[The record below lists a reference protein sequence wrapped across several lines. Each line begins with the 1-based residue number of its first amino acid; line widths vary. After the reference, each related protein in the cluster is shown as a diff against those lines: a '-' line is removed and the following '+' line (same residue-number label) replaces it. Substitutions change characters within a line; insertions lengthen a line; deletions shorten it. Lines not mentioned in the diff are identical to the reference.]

1 LIQLTDPQVRA
12 ALDWRV
18 LAARIEDMV
27 ARDEVDC
34 APRAAYDLP
43 GSGTLLLMPA
53 WRDSSV
59 IGLKTVTVWPDNHLF
74 NQASHSATYM
84 LMDARSGAVLAVMEA
99 HELTVR
105 RTAAVS
111 AIATRRLVRPDARQL
126 LVIGTGP
133 VAAALVDAYAA
144 LLPFDR
150 VQLYGRDRVK
160 AAKLAAAARD
170 RGLACEPVYDLEA
183 AARTADV
190 ISMATSAQAP
200 LLHGDWLRHGT
211 HVDLVGGFTPAMRET
226 DDRVMALAAGVW
238 VDTLAAIDACGDLID
253 PIASGALEPDRL
265 GGTLRD
271 LIVRPPARSDEA
283 ITIFKAVGYA
293 VPDFAAAQCAL
304 EAAAPVARPAARLTE
319 GV

>member
-1 LIQLTDPQVRA
+1 MIQLTDQQVRA
-12 ALDWRV
+12 ALDWRA

-84 LMDARSGAVLAVMEA
+84 LMDARSGVLLAVMEA

-111 AIATRRLVRPDARQL
+111 AIATRRLMRPDARQL

-133 VAAALVDAYAA
+133 VAAALIDAYAA

-150 VQLYGRDRVK
+150 VQLYGRDPAK
-160 AAKLAAAARD
+160 AAALAAAARD
-170 RGLACEPVYDLEA
+170 RGLACEAVADLET
-183 AARTADV
+183 AARAADV

-200 LLHGDWLRHGT
+200 LLRGDWLRHGT
-211 HVDLVGGFTPAMRET
+211 HVDLVGSFTPAMREA
-226 DDRVMALAAGVW
+226 DDRVMARATVW
-238 VDTLAAIDACGDLID
+238 VDTLAAFDACGDLLD
-253 PIASGALEPDRL
+253 PIASGALDRDRL

-271 LIVRPPARSDEA
+271 LIVRPPARPDEA
-283 ITIFKAVGYA
+283 ITVFKAVGYA

-304 EAAAPVARPAARLTE
+304 DAATPVARPAAHLTE